1 MLHELWIESTEQTF
15 CLAGPNGDAA
25 RALLQPGARCVW
37 TVEADSHFEAMTKYY
52 EYMDWGKYE
61 SDFPEIDKQPY
72 SKRDDQRH
80 AGNRGLH
87 N

>member
-1 MLHELWIESTEQTF
+1 
-15 CLAGPNGDAA
+15 
-25 RALLQPGARCVW
+25 
-37 TVEADSHFEAMTKYY
+37 MTKYY

-72 SKRDDQRH
+72 PKRDDQRH
-80 AGNRGLH
+80 AGNKGLH